1 MENILDGTQW
11 EETQQITDQ
20 LSNKFITK
28 ESESNLMV
36 IMSMLNDSKWI
47 WLLQNIHIALSI
59 KEHKRTKHK
68 AGGWESKAI
77 LIAKVVNFFKNN
89 Y

>member
-68 AGGWESKAI
+68 AGAGVGIKGNSYCQSCK
-77 LIAKVVNFFKNN
+77 LFQK
-89 Y
+89 